1 MPAKRLTPVRL
12 RGRMVPLAINAA
24 PSEAGQSLRRSKASS
39 SVSER
44 AMTSISIPVG
54 SSSPSS
60 SASSATSGSSA
71 AISIAIMSSTAI
83 SCASSAAAIAASFM
97 VAAAIAADGPFILS
111 DVSGSGQRLPI
122 YLSHT
127 GDDPETGW
135 NVIEAHPPDTP
146 DDCFLRWS
154 TKRHLFETTC
164 NDATYPE
171 DGGSLNHYSW
181 TVDKNGSLLI
191 DLRKPLGGRVT
202 TTTAG

>member
-1 MPAKRLTPVRL
+1 MPV
-12 RGRMVPLAINAA
+12 
-24 PSEAGQSLRRSKASS
+24 ERRSTSRQTLILTL
-39 SVSER
+39 SVVAVAVAVLLAVAALRSAGKSKDVTIGGGQTEFDAGLAKER
-44 AMTSISIPVG
+44 
-54 SSSPSS
+54 
-60 SASSATSGSSA
+60 
-71 AISIAIMSSTAI
+71 
-83 SCASSAAAIAASFM
+83 
-97 VAAAIAADGPFILS
+97 AAAIAADGPFILS

-202 TTTAG
+202 TTTAR